1 LTHIVNFTVVE
12 SINFLKTQEKKRFE
26 LKTPKFA
33 CNNGKFPF
41 FFNINPIKKAILF
54 LKNFSYGG
62 QAPPLNTSPQTI
74 ACKVIFCPPRQK

>member
-1 LTHIVNFTVVE
+1 MQQRKI
-12 SINFLKTQEKKRFE
+12 S
-26 LKTPKFA
+26 
-33 CNNGKFPF
+33 F

-74 ACKVIFCPPRQK
+74 ACKVIFCPPRQKWYLRKTIFLRFSEKLTLQLHVWGFKFMR